1 MENFLVPALRALLS
15 QKQLSC
21 GRCAGAGA
29 SACGRWARCAPMSL
43 CWRVC
48 TYVCTYVGTGTATQ
62 QFPAFCGIG
71 GGGVWNLSNTKGVW
85 LFCCYQGC
93 FRGHPGTDVRQQRGL
108 GECRCVPAVTHF
120 VPTQVLKCTVPLPL
134 SLRPPGDAVSVPLT
148 SGPVSWHS
156 HRGPAPAVIS
166 VPGSPVGP
174 LSPHWAG
181 LLAAWF
187 AHVSTPA
194 CPGSCV
200 GGPSGFPCGRP
211 SARAQSVLG
220 VHVRA
225 RVWGT
230 GVERP
235 GNTALFSEVVTP
247 DDRPPA
253 ARAEPVTRGG
263 SAQLLLRARLPRAQR
278 RVWRAQAAQWP
289 VSSASAPARAHG
301 VRVRAFLRH
310 LGSRGATTLAHFFL
324 SFWLITCKF

>member
-1 MENFLVPALRALLS
+1 MPALRALLS

-48 TYVCTYVGTGTATQ
+48 TYVCTYVGTGQ
-62 QFPAFCGIG
+62 PRSSSQHSVVS

-108 GECRCVPAVTHF
+108 GECRCVPAATHF

-278 RVWRAQAAQWP
+278 RVRGARPAEGLAGAGGS
-289 VSSASAPARAHG
+289 VAGVLGFRTRTCTRCACACISSASRITWG
-301 VRVRAFLRH
+301 DYV
-310 LGSRGATTLAHFFL
+310 GTFFL
-324 SFWLITCKF
+324 KLLVNNV

>member
-1 MENFLVPALRALLS
+1 MPALRALLS

-48 TYVCTYVGTGTATQ
+48 TYVCTYVGTGQ
-62 QFPAFCGIG
+62 PRSSSQHSVVSG
-71 GGGVWNLSNTKGVW
+71 GGLEFIEHQGRVAFLLLPGLLQGPSWHRRQAAAWPWGVSVCASCHPL
-85 LFCCYQGC
+85 
-93 FRGHPGTDVRQQRGL
+93 RPHPGSEVHCAPPSLPASPR
-108 GECRCVPAVTHF
+108 RCC
-120 VPTQVLKCTVPLPL
+120 Q
-134 SLRPPGDAVSVPLT
+134 RPPHVWTCVLAQPSRPRTCSDFCARLSRRALVTPL
-148 SGPVSWHS
+148 
-156 HRGPAPAVIS
+156 
-166 VPGSPVGP
+166 GS
-174 LSPHWAG
+174 

-235 GNTALFSEVVTP
+235 GNAALFSEVVTP

-278 RVWRAQAAQWP
+278 RVRGARPAEGLAGAGGS
-289 VSSASAPARAHG
+289 VAGVLGFRTRTCTRCACACISSASRITWG
-301 VRVRAFLRH
+301 DYV
-310 LGSRGATTLAHFFL
+310 GTFFL
-324 SFWLITCKF
+324 KLLVNNV